1 MAPCGSCGGKKRTD
15 QEYLIT
21 YKHDGSTERVATLGE
36 ARLRLA
42 TSPQGGSKQVVAKL
56 SK

>member
-1 MAPCGSCGGKKRTD
+1 MSPCGSCGGKKPANS
-15 QEYLIT
+15 EYLIT

-36 ARLRLA
+36 ARLKLA
-42 TSPQGGSKQVVAKL
+42 QSSQGGTKQVVPKL